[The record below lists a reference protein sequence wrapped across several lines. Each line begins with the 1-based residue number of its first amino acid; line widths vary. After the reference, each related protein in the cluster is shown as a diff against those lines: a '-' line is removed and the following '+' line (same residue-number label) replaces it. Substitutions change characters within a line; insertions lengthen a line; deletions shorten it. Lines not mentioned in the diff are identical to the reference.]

1 MTDNEKY
8 ILTQVR
14 KMDSGAEYFSMRR
27 ITQQSMK
34 HMVEIFEKRNELS
47 LSGNSTNGRKIKKMD
62 TSVGD

>member
-1 MTDNEKY
+1 
-8 ILTQVR
+8 
-14 KMDSGAEYFSMRR
+14 MDSGAEYFSMRR